1 MFPPPDAVAAVIFT
15 YKVFG
20 HKNSCLVEQRL
31 LSRYMI
37 LNGAK
42 IGIISETCK
51 HFGKNLILTVHFSF
65 QSAYSWSE
73 KEGAAHLCATSPR
86 VEK

>member
-1 MFPPPDAVAAVIFT
+1 MILNNNKKQHYALFKSHIARTPGVFPPPDAVAAVIFT

-42 IGIISETCK
+42 VGIN
-51 HFGKNLILTVHFSF
+51 FGTAKGNAKKLRYLD
-65 QSAYSWSE
+65 
-73 KEGAAHLCATSPR
+73 
-86 VEK
+86 